1 LIRPKKGLFLPP
13 WRVYLNFNHSFGSR
27 WRCFFNS
34 KTTELVN
41 TVFSIDVEE
50 WFHILETNSVSKTIS
65 DWDQYPSRINES
77 MNMLFDVLDK
87 HNVKATLFFL
97 GWVGEKYPHIVKEA
111 CKRGH
116 EIASHGYYHDLVYEL
131 GYEKFREDIKR
142 SKSLLED
149 LSGQEV
155 KGYRAPG
162 FSLTPEASWAYAAL
176 IEEGFTYSSSIYPAK
191 RAHGYFTEFGDEP
204 REIIYQGKS
213 ILEFPM
219 TVLEAP
225 FTALS
230 CFGGGYF
237 RLFPVSWYKAAA
249 EILKKKDKNLIFYI
263 HPRDIDTE
271 QPKLDLPMKRK
282 FKSYIN
288 IGSALSKIDKILE
301 GELYT
306 SFEKVIENTQVS
318 ALPKAIVRTENGID
332 QTFLNF
338 ENKATP
344 LQEKRNQRRVVPIAT
359 TD

>member
-1 LIRPKKGLFLPP
+1 M
-13 WRVYLNFNHSFGSR
+13 
-27 WRCFFNS
+27 
-34 KTTELVN
+34 N

-50 WFHILETNSVSKTIS
+50 WFHILETNSVSKNIS
-65 DWDQYPSRINES
+65 DWDNYPSRINES
-77 MNMLFDVLDK
+77 MHMLFDVMDK

-97 GWVGEKYPHIVKEA
+97 GWVGEKYPHLVKEA

-131 GYEKFREDIKR
+131 GYKKFREDISR
-142 SKSLLED
+142 SKALLED

-155 KGYRAPG
+155 RGYRAPG
-162 FSLTPEASWAYAAL
+162 FSLTPEASWAYPAL
-176 IEEGFTYSSSIYPAK
+176 IEEGFSYSSSIYPAK

-225 FTALS
+225 FTSLS

-237 RLFPVSWYKAAA
+237 RLFPVGWFKAAA
-249 EILKKKDKNLIFYI
+249 EMLKKKNKNLIFYI
-263 HPRDIDTE
+263 HPRDIDIE
-271 QPKLDLPMKRK
+271 QPKLNLPMSRK

-288 IGSALSKIDKILE
+288 VGSALSKMDKILE
-301 GELYT
+301 DENYT
-306 SFEKVIENTQVS
+306 SFEKVTEKTQIS
-318 ALPKAIVRTENGID
+318 TLPKAVVHTEKGID

-338 ENKATP
+338 EKKPRTI
-344 LQEKRNQRRVVPIAT
+344 QEQRKTRRVVPVAT

>member
-1 LIRPKKGLFLPP
+1 M
-13 WRVYLNFNHSFGSR
+13 
-27 WRCFFNS
+27 
-34 KTTELVN
+34 N

-50 WFHILETNSVSKTIS
+50 WFHILETDSVSKTIS

-77 MNMLFDVLDK
+77 MSLLFDVLDK

-155 KGYRAPG
+155 RGYRAPG

-191 RAHGYFTEFGDEP
+191 RAHGYFTDFGDEP

-225 FTALS
+225 FTSLS

-237 RLFPVSWYKAAA
+237 RLFPVSWYKAAT
-249 EILKKKDKNLIFYI
+249 EMLKKKDKNLIFYI

-271 QPKLDLPMKRK
+271 QPKLDLPMSRK

-288 IGSALSKIDKILE
+288 VGSALSKIDKILE
-301 GELYT
+301 GEQYT
-306 SFEKVIENTQVS
+306 CFEDVIENTEIS
-318 ALPKAIVRTENGID
+318 SLPKAIVHTEKGID

-338 ENKATP
+338 EKKHGDLKA
-344 LQEKRNQRRVVPIAT
+344 ERKSRRVIPIAT